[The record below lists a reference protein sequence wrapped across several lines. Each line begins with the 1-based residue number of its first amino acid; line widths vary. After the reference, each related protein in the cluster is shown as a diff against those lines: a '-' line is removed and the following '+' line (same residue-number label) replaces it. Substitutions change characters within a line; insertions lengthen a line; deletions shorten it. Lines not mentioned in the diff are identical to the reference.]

1 MTHAKRGALRR
12 AGNQLAGTASLLVL
26 MAVSS
31 TAFAQQ
37 DPWAD
42 VRAID
47 AAAALQAAAGPGA
60 GLPIPLAPGV
70 RAAQPKPAAVRQRL
84 ALPATAPLPP
94 ARPLPYEDVAPT
106 VASASPADTSP
117 AEMQQAPTALG
128 EVAPTEAA
136 SGDANSGGTTPAE
149 PAQAVASLAG
159 PAIANAAP
167 DAPAN
172 ADAAS
177 APLVPPAEPALPAPV
192 TVAAARPAAPAPAAT
207 TLSWEILGAPL
218 NSLFP
223 PAFAAPAMPE
233 PERSPIGAAS
243 GPAPQQVA
251 MGTLTGIFT
260 GSEEPA
266 GEAAHGDA
274 KADGDAK
281 GEGEAAAKAEA
292 PPPPPPPIFRDLRQL
307 QRLQDRMALGEP
319 NALDEQNALLM
330 ALDLQF
336 RSVDVSA
343 WKEPSNARALVL
355 YLLSGGSPKTVRT
368 VLANGADPAVDP
380 RLVRGALAYVEGR
393 EADAVK
399 DLGEI
404 DARSLPASLG
414 GQVALAQ
421 AALWVRKDQAR
432 AALLLDQ
439 ARVLAPGTLVEEGA
453 LRRAILIAAQAN
465 DLDTFE
471 RLTATYLGRFR
482 HSVYAGNFRQ
492 RFAAALTR
500 MSFIDNADEF
510 HRLDGVL
517 RPIEPEGRRDILLI
531 IAQGAVVQGKTAAAI
546 MAADRVLKAAP
557 VGSLDSQRATLYRGA
572 AMAASATE
580 YEAAGRQLR
589 AVSRDR
595 LANADLALLNTALS
609 VVNSI
614 EQAGLVTLAAT
625 DAAAPAAP
633 AGGTESA
640 ASTGSEAAAAADD
653 SAMVGKARNLLG
665 STEKLLAEAPL

>member
-1 MTHAKRGALRR
+1 MTHAKRDALRR
-12 AGNQLAGTASLLVL
+12 AGSQLAGTASLLVL

-31 TAFAQQ
+31 TAFAQE

-47 AAAALQAAAGPGA
+47 AAAALQGAAGRGA
-60 GLPIPLAPGV
+60 GLPAV
-70 RAAQPKPAAVRQRL
+70 RATQRPTSAQARQRL

-94 ARPLPYEDVAPT
+94 ARPVPYEDVTPT
-106 VASASPADTSP
+106 VASASPADTSL
-117 AEMQQAPTALG
+117 AHAQHAPTSVG
-128 EVAPTEAA
+128 EAPLADPPSAATIPGEPLQTVAPLA
-136 SGDANSGGTTPAE
+136 DATTAD
-149 PAQAVASLAG
+149 AG
-159 PAIANAAP
+159 PE
-167 DAPAN
+167 APAS
-172 ADAAS
+172 AGTDAAS
-177 APLVPPAEPALPAPV
+177 TPLVPPAEPALPAPV
-192 TVAAARPAAPAPAAT
+192 TVAAARPSAPAPAAT

-233 PERSPIGAAS
+233 PERLPVGTPS

-266 GEAAHGDA
+266 SDAANGDA
-274 KADGDAK
+274 KAVDGAPKDAD
-281 GEGEAAAKAEA
+281 EAATKAEA
-292 PPPPPPPIFRDLRQL
+292 PPPPPIFRDLRQL

-343 WKEPSNARALVL
+343 WKDPSNARALVL

-368 VLANGADPAVDP
+368 VLANGANPAVDP

-609 VVNSI
+609 VVNTI
-614 EQAGLVTLAAT
+614 EQAGLVTLAAV
-625 DAAAPAAP
+625 DASAPAPAAGEAAPA
-633 AGGTESA
+633 T
-640 ASTGSEAAAAADD
+640 DD
-653 SAMVGKARNLLG
+653 STMVGKARNLLG

>member
-47 AAAALQAAAGPGA
+47 TAAAPQAAAGSGA
-60 GLPIPLAPGV
+60 GLPLPLAPAE
-70 RAAQPKPAAVRQRL
+70 RAAQALKPAPVRQRL

-94 ARPLPYEDVAPT
+94 ARPLPYEDAAPT
-106 VASASPADTSP
+106 VASASPADTTL
-117 AEMQQAPTALG
+117 ADAQQAPTSVG
-128 EVAPTEAA
+128 EVPLDAPAAEAIP
-136 SGDANSGGTTPAE
+136 GE
-149 PAQAVASLAG
+149 PLQTVAPLAA
-159 PAIANAAP
+159 PAIANAAS

-172 ADAAS
+172 ASADAAS

-207 TLSWEILGAPL
+207 TLTWEILGAPL

-243 GPAPQQVA
+243 GPAPQQLA

-260 GSEEPA
+260 GSEEP
-266 GEAAHGDA
+266 AHGDA

-281 GEGEAAAKAEA
+281 GEGEAATKAEA
-292 PPPPPPPIFRDLRQL
+292 PPSPPPPIFRDLRQL

-343 WKEPSNARALVL
+343 WKDPSNARALVL

-510 HRLDGVL
+510 HRLDNVL

-625 DAAAPAAP
+625 DVSAPASPAGATDSATPASSEAAPA
-633 AGGTESA
+633 T
-640 ASTGSEAAAAADD
+640 DD
-653 SAMVGKARNLLG
+653 SVMVDKARNLLG

>member
-1 MTHAKRGALRR
+1 MTHAKRDALRR
-12 AGNQLAGTASLLVL
+12 AGSQLAGTASLLVL

-31 TAFAQQ
+31 TAFAQE

-47 AAAALQAAAGPGA
+47 AAAALQGAAGRGA
-60 GLPIPLAPGV
+60 GLPAV
-70 RAAQPKPAAVRQRL
+70 RATQRPTSAPARQRL

-94 ARPLPYEDVAPT
+94 ARPVPYEDVTPT
-106 VASASPADTSP
+106 VASASPADTSL
-117 AEMQQAPTALG
+117 AHAQHAPTSVG
-128 EVAPTEAA
+128 EAPLADPPSAATIPGEPLQTVAPLA
-136 SGDANSGGTTPAE
+136 DATTAD
-149 PAQAVASLAG
+149 AG
-159 PAIANAAP
+159 P
-167 DAPAN
+167 DAPAS
-172 ADAAS
+172 AGTDAAS

-192 TVAAARPAAPAPAAT
+192 TVAAARPSEPAPAAT

-233 PERSPIGAAS
+233 PERSPTGPTV

-266 GEAAHGDA
+266 SEPAHGDA

-281 GEGEAAAKAEA
+281 GEGEAATKAEA

-343 WKEPSNARALVL
+343 WKDPANARALVL

-572 AMAASATE
+572 AMAASSTE

-595 LANADLALLNTALS
+595 LANADLALLDTALS
-609 VVNSI
+609 VVNTI
-614 EQAGLVTLAAT
+614 EQAGLVTLAAV
-625 DAAAPAAP
+625 DASAPAPAAGEAAPA
-633 AGGTESA
+633 T
-640 ASTGSEAAAAADD
+640 DD
-653 SAMVGKARNLLG
+653 STMVGKARNLLG